1 MLQHPDKKVGFNIC
15 WPNINYETYVS
26 IVGACLH
33 QNNVGKFEN
42 RYPLLNILVSLH
54 VGMLNPIHA
63 SLKLVFQPPSFID
76 QSLQPLESRSSTM
89 ASSTE
94 QALFVNKEWTVGGGH
109 IKSAVHFEACDTEEF
124 VDDNGDRHVFMKLCK
139 SDNKTQRLIFGAS
152 STSCGMSMSKTTIIE
167 QISQSR
173 DFHRSQLIEKL
184 KKEAADQELQKH
196 QDAMHGKVDATV
208 DDAASTIADSMTAP
222 NSKRGEKRK
231 VSTRLSLPKYISFEA
246 PPMYTRE
253 AAQSRANVDDPCRFL
268 ARDRLFD
275 GVEISCK
282 ISQDPERQSY
292 PALWLECTPSV
303 IDYLHRFAVEEAE
316 RGVHVVHPRSSGSGR
331 DSSGSI
337 MTGLSRMDTGK
348 YKGYFRYK
356 SRHFRDNKS
365 VTILAKNVDDAVRL
379 VHELLNDDTLPAGFP
394 PKSDSDLEVSD
405 SANESDE
412 SVALES
418 MVDGSMID
426 GHSESNANA
435 SDQSQ
440 MLVQPGRPDPT
451 SPASSTPNA
460 SESSEFYK
468 TFEAYTQ
475 ANQTYP
481 AYTQAN
487 PEKGG
492 DGRKWPVG
500 RNTAEPIE
508 ELG

>member
-1 MLQHPDKKVGFNIC
+1 MLENLKMDILLMNI
-15 WPNINYETYVS
+15 
-26 IVGACLH
+26 
-33 QNNVGKFEN
+33 FM
-42 RYPLLNILVSLH
+42 SLH
-54 VGMLNPIHA
+54 VGLLNPIHA
-63 SLKLVFQPPSFID
+63 CISQISISTVFVHRSISL
-76 QSLQPLESRSSTM
+76 SRSSIAM
-89 ASSTE
+89 ASSTQ
-94 QALFVNKEWTVGGGH
+94 QAVFVNKEWTVGGGH
-109 IKSAVHFEACDTEEF
+109 IQNPVHYQASDTEEF
-124 VDDNGDRHVFMKLCK
+124 VDPEGVRHVFIKLCK
-139 SDNKTQRLIFGAS
+139 SHNNTQRLIFGAS
-152 STSCGMSMSKTTIIE
+152 SASCGMSMSHTTIIE
-167 QISQSR
+167 QISRDR
-173 DFHRSQLIEKL
+173 DFHRGQLIEKL
-184 KKEAADQELQKH
+184 KNEAAREELQKH
-196 QDAMHGKVDATV
+196 QDAMQGKVDASV
-208 DDAASTIADSMTAP
+208 DDAASTIADSMIAA
-222 NSKRGEKRK
+222 NAKRGEKRK
-231 VSTRLSLPKYISFEA
+231 VNTRLSLPKYITFKA

-253 AAQSRANVDDPCRFL
+253 TAQIRANLDDPKRFL
-268 ARDRLFD
+268 ATDKLFD

-282 ISQDPERQSY
+282 VSQDPERQSY
-292 PALWLECTPSV
+292 PSLWLEATPSV
-303 IDYLHRFAVEEAE
+303 IDYLHRFAVEEAQ

-337 MTGLSRMDTGK
+337 LKGLSRLRSGP
-348 YKGYFRYK
+348 YKGCFRYK
-356 SRHFRDNKS
+356 SPQFRDNKS
-365 VTILAKNVDDAVRL
+365 TTILAKNVDDAVRL